1 MLQSFN
7 TSNSISNDS
16 FHTPLRPTASAVIPP
31 VPQSAYVDYTPRR
44 LLAHST
50 PARGSQVQS
59 YMDSPIVRRKL
70 GVNADVRHIS
80 PETAVEQSEREK
92 DMLKMRKRDWCIDD
106 FDVGQHIG
114 TGKFGRAYLAQEKS
128 SKHVVALKILQKDEI
143 ETAQVFPF
151 LKREIEIQ
159 GHLR

>member
-1 MLQSFN
+1 MLQSFG
-7 TSNSISNDS
+7 TSISNDS
-16 FHTPLRPTASAVIPP
+16 FHTPLRPNATTVIPAA
-31 VPQSAYVDYTPRR
+31 PQSAYVDYTPRH
-44 LLAHST
+44 LNPLST
-50 PARGSQVQS
+50 PARGPHVHQS
-59 YMDSPIVRRKL
+59 YMDSPIVRKQL

-80 PETAVEQSEREK
+80 PEPAMEQREREE
-92 DMLKMRKRDWCIDD
+92 DMLRLRKTDWCVDD

-114 TGKFGRAYLAQEKS
+114 TGKFGRAYIAQEKK

-143 ETAQVFPF
+143 QTAQVFPF